1 MGINSRDRAL
11 PSQFEAWLER
21 TLLIIDRYW
30 SYWSRFTAVG
40 SRLNWSRKMRSFMI
54 KIRLF
59 LPEFQGWRVCKSCR
73 SNLFGGRPLRVDTE
87 RYLRMIRVFTIP
99 YARIC
104 FCFPRRNI
112 TMAVTCGYIIYDVA
126 GNRRHFCL
134 RYTYM
139 GVAATPRR
147 KCNNAQFPKKK
158 GKTKSPAAVSNAES
172 RLVESVCHW

>member
-1 MGINSRDRAL
+1 
-11 PSQFEAWLER
+11 
-21 TLLIIDRYW
+21 
-30 SYWSRFTAVG
+30 
-40 SRLNWSRKMRSFMI
+40 MRSFMI
-54 KIRLF
+54 KIRFF
-59 LPEFQGWRVCKSCR
+59 LPGFSKADGSAKVEIEFIWRNAVAR
-73 SNLFGGRPLRVDTE
+73 RYE
-87 RYLRMIRVFTIP
+87 RYLRMIRVFTMP
-99 YARIC
+99 YARC

-112 TMAVTCGYIIYDVA
+112 TTAVTCGYIIYDVA

-158 GKTKSPAAVSNAES
+158 GKTKSPAAVSTAES